1 MKTTAAIAIGFIA
14 AASANPLN
22 LNTRSK
28 AGSAGCGKPHNSGFN
43 SNPDSHTITSGGR
56 DRTYA
61 VRVPDGYN
69 DDPNKPRKVIF
80 DFHGRNGSPEN
91 QYNNS
96 QYDKYDAG
104 KEYLAVYPAGIDE
117 AWQGAPYAAK
127 GVDDVLFVKDLLA
140 RMREQYCIDD
150 DHIYASGKS
159 NGGGFVDTL
168 ACSDEGDEFAAFA
181 MAAAALYDDNS
192 KDRCDKKRAI
202 LEAHGGNDT
211 TILYNGENP
220 TKTGGAVPNIDEWV
234 TWWGQRDGCAADEGR
249 TTQHDGY
256 ETTTFACEGLR
267 AVVKHYK
274 INDLGHCW
282 PSSIGDNSDGSR
294 SYCGDHSLDFTPRV
308 LDFFATWDLTNAP
321 KN

>member
-1 MKTTAAIAIGFIA
+1 MKTTSAIALGFIA
-14 AASANPLN
+14 AAAANPLR
-22 LNTRSK
+22 LNTRAS
-28 AGSAGCGKPHNSGFN
+28 SGCGKPHNSGFN
-43 SNPDSHTITSGGR
+43 SNPASHTITSGGR

-80 DFHGRNGSPEN
+80 DFHGRLSNPED
-91 QYNNS
+91 QYKNS

-104 KEYLAVYPAGIDE
+104 KEYLAVYPAGVNKS
-117 AWQGAPYAAK
+117 WQGAPYAAK

-150 DHIYASGKS
+150 NHVYASGKS

-181 MAAAALYDDNS
+181 MAAAALYDDTS
-192 KDRCDKKRAI
+192 KDRCNKKRAI
-202 LEAHGGNDT
+202 LEAHGGDDK
-211 TILYNGENP
+211 TIPYGGGP
-220 TKTGGAVPNIDEWV
+220 TKSGGDVPDVDEWV
-234 TWWGQRDGCAADEGR
+234 TWWGQRDGCAADAGR

-256 ETTTFACEGLR
+256 ETTTFACNGLR

-274 INDLGHCW
+274 IDDLGHCW
-282 PSSIGDNSDGSR
+282 PSSTGDNSDGSR
-294 SYCGDHSLDFTPRV
+294 DYCGDHSLDFTPRV
-308 LDFFATWDLTNAP
+308 LNFFGTWNLTNAP

>member
-1 MKTTAAIAIGFIA
+1 MKTTSAIALGFIA
-14 AASANPLN
+14 AASAQPARL
-22 LNTRSK
+22 TARSE
-28 AGSAGCGKPHNSGFN
+28 AGSSGCGKAHNSGFN

-56 DRTYA
+56 TRTYA

-69 DDPNKPRKVIF
+69 DDKNKPRKIIF
-80 DFHGRNGSPEN
+80 DFHGRNGSPES
-91 QYNNS
+91 QYKNS

-104 KEYLAVYPAGIDE
+104 KEYIGVYPAGVNE
-117 AWQGAPYAAK
+117 SWQGAPYAVE

-140 RMREQYCIDD
+140 QMRQEYCIDD
-150 DHIYASGKS
+150 DHVYASGKS

-181 MAAAALYDDNS
+181 MASAALYDDTS
-192 KDRCDKKRAI
+192 KDRCNKKRAI

-211 TILYNGENP
+211 TIPYGGGP
-220 TKTGGAVPNIDEWV
+220 TSSGGNVPDIDQWV
-234 TWWGQRDGCAADEGR
+234 TWWGERDGCTANDES

-274 INDLGHCW
+274 INNLGHCW
-282 PSSIGDNSDGSR
+282 PSSTGDNSDGSR
-294 SYCGDHSLDFTPRV
+294 SYCKDHSLDFTPRV
-308 LDFFATWDLTNAP
+308 LDFFSKWNSTNAP